1 MLAEVPSELVRQRL
15 TNFLLGVVLIL
26 LGALW
31 RKVVEALAQRMAA
44 GGFRLGKHCFPNLD
58 IKDLDDSDV
67 GEHWITESF
76 LRRKGGGGFCPAI
89 WPCGTRRPPR
99 APQQPSFAWP
109 ARHDTRRIRPLAVV
123 PNNQLGPPSATTN
136 S

>member
-58 IKDLDDSDV
+58 IKDLDGSDV
-67 GEHWITESF
+67 GEHCITESF
-76 LRRKGGGGFCPAI
+76 LRRKGGAGFVQLSGPAACATRPKHPRSPAPPGLLGTTPGG
-89 WPCGTRRPPR
+89 
-99 APQQPSFAWP
+99 
-109 ARHDTRRIRPLAVV
+109 
-123 PNNQLGPPSATTN
+123 
-136 S
+136 